1 MTAAAQQLV
10 QLYEVQSLTP
20 EQIAEIE
27 NLAPTAVKSVLYA
40 NSAKYRNDTDT
51 KKELDFNESDA
62 ELALSVIRRVA
73 AYSEDDGTA
82 LKAAMFMRNDKKGRL
97 DAKVGMKRL
106 NINVTVLNEH
116 FAKAAAAMA
125 ARVLPAPAPV
135 EQKAIEV

>member
-1 MTAAAQQLV
+1 MTNAALQLV
-10 QLYEVQSLTP
+10 QLYEVQNLTP
-20 EQIAEIE
+20 DQIAELE
-27 NLAPTAVKSVLYA
+27 NLMPSAVKAVLYA

-51 KKELDFNESDA
+51 KKEVDFNDTDA
-62 ELALSVIRRVA
+62 ELSLSVIRRVA
-73 AYSEDDGTA
+73 QYSEDDGTA
-82 LKAAMFMRNDKKGRL
+82 LKAAMFIRQDKKGRL

-125 ARVLPAPAPV
+125 VRVLPAPAPV